1 MSDILVI
8 SLSWVD
14 IFFVT
19 LILISSVLFVY
30 FSVIRHIH
38 NYKVGLLSKVTND
51 IEESYKRKIRTSPVT
66 PINPM
71 TAEEANKLKQ
81 ASVTQAQVD
90 DLLKPVFDK
99 VAKASEKGDSEI
111 FLSGEGWYYN
121 KNEKYKLATQ
131 QLTGLGYG
139 VWKSNDVFGVRV
151 KW

>member
-8 SLSWVD
+8 GLSWVD
-14 IFFVT
+14 VFFVT

-30 FSVIRHIH
+30 FSVIRHIRD
-38 NYKVGLLSKVTND
+38 YKVGLLSKVTKD
-51 IEESYKRKIRTSPVT
+51 IEESYKRKITTYPVT
-66 PINPM
+66 
-71 TAEEANKLKQ
+71 AEQANKLKQ
-81 ASVTQAQVD
+81 ESVTQAD
-90 DLLKPVFDK
+90 INNLLKPVFDK

-111 FLSGEGWYYN
+111 LLSGEGWYYN

-131 QLTGLGYG
+131 QLTDLGYG